1 MKYLFILLL
10 SLNFAT
16 GHSTPDSN
24 KNVAPEVLAS
34 FQKSFTKA
42 DNVNWTE
49 GDAFFRAD
57 FTLNSQHITAFFSK
71 NGTMMGTT
79 RNLSFTQLP
88 VILQANLK
96 ELQQDNWIAELFEL
110 SNEEGTSYFITLEN
124 ANEKTILRSDKNDWN
139 LYQKRPKM

>member
-10 SLNFAT
+10 SLSFAT
-16 GHSTPDSN
+16 AYSTPDSN

-34 FQKSFTKA
+34 FQKNFTKA
-42 DNVNWTE
+42 DNVSWTE

-57 FTLNSQHITAFFSK
+57 FTFNAQHITAFFSK
-71 NGTMMGTT
+71 SGAMMGTT

-88 VILQANLK
+88 VILQTNLK

-110 SNEEGTSYFITLEN
+110 SNEDGTSYFITLEN
-124 ANEKTILRSDKNDWN
+124 ANERTVLRSDKNDWT
-139 LYQKRPKM
+139 LYQKKTKM